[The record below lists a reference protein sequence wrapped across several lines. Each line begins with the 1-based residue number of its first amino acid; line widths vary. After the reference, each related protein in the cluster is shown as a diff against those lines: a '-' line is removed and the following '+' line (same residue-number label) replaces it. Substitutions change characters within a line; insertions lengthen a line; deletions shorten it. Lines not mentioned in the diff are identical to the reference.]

1 MIGSRLERCTVYRG
15 HGDRAVVTSEAAPE
29 PPALSSPIADRAP
42 IRAIMARD
50 LVCARPDLKVAHVLA
65 LVIGERV
72 GCLPVVDE
80 RRRPIGIV
88 TKYDLVEQLEAMLRA
103 AAEGT
108 PLPGDVAALTADDV
122 MMPIAL
128 TIDEHATVAH
138 AADLMKSE
146 SMHHVLVVDA
156 VGTLVG
162 VVSAHD
168 IVRWVV
174 EHNSVAIRCDA
185 THPPRWYP
193 LEG

>member
-1 MIGSRLERCTVYRG
+1 VTPSQVDRCTVYRG
-15 HGDRAVVTSEAAPE
+15 HGDRAVVTNDAPPE
-29 PPALSSPIADRAP
+29 TPACSPPIADRAP
-42 IRAIMARD
+42 IRTVMTRD
-50 LVCARPDLKVAHVLA
+50 LVCARPDLDVAHLLS
-65 LVIGERV
+65 LVVGERV

-103 AAEGT
+103 AADGV
-108 PLPGDVAALTADDV
+108 PLPGDLAALTVDDL
-122 MMPIAL
+122 MMPIAI

-138 AADLMKSE
+138 AAAVMKSE
-146 SMHHVLVVDA
+146 STHHVLVVDA
-156 VGTLVG
+156 AGTLVG

-174 EHNSVAIRCDA
+174 DHDSVAIRRDTA
-185 THPPRWYP
+185 RPSRWYP